1 MKTIDLFNSIR
12 RSGILPALEKGEL
25 FLEGA
30 EIAEGVLQEIRDRK
44 PELIDFMTRIKTC
57 TYIRDK
63 EKLLQIEP
71 FIRDNNIRRIFI
83 DTETTGLDPYDS
95 DLCII
100 QINTGMNF
108 YIIDVGTIGI
118 GSELEFFYSGI
129 RAIMEDE
136 TILKVGHNLKF
147 DLKFL
152 AIHLFGESFDPKNLF
167 DTYLAEQLI
176 TAGVSEKGDNRL
188 DSVVR
193 KYTGEALPK
202 DQQKSFVA
210 GELLT
215 PDQIKYALND
225 VAALV
230 PVFEKQII
238 TL

>member
-1 MKTIDLFNSIR
+1 MKTIEFYNSIR
-12 RSGILPALEKGEL
+12 RSGIFTELENGQL
-25 FLEGA
+25 VLAGD
-30 EIAEGVLQEIRDRK
+30 EISPGQLQEIRDRK

-63 EKLLQIEP
+63 EKLFQIEP
-71 FIRDNNIRRIFI
+71 FIKDNNIRRIFI
-83 DTETTGLDPYDS
+83 DTETTGLDPFDS
-95 DLCII
+95 DLCIV

-118 GSELEFFYSGI
+118 GSHLEFFYSGI
-129 RAIMEDE
+129 RSILEDE

-188 DSVVR
+188 DSVVM

-210 GELLT
+210 G
-215 PDQIKYALND
+215 
-225 VAALV
+225 
-230 PVFEKQII
+230 
-238 TL
+238 